1 MYEVSSSVKN
11 EVLTRISA
19 IVDNL
24 IQSESIYQQIDKDRL
39 MQSFSEVLDKVPPEE
54 ITVLDDER
62 LAKRVRRVM
71 GTELLYGM
79 LDHLTP
85 EEMEVFDAAVEGR

>member
-11 EVLTRISA
+11 EVLTRISG

-24 IQSESIYQQIDKDRL
+24 IQSESIYQQIDKARL
-39 MQSFSEVLDKVPPEE
+39 MQIFSKLLNKVTPEE
-54 ITVLDDER
+54 VISEADDE
-62 LAKRVRRVM
+62 LTKRVEGVM
-71 GTELLYGM
+71 AIELLYGM

-85 EEMEVFDAAVEGR
+85 EEMETFDAAVEGR